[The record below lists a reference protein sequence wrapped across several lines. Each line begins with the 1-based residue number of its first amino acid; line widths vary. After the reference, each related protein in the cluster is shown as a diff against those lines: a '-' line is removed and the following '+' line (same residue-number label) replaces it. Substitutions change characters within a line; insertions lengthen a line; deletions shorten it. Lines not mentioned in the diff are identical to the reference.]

1 MAGLGVSEGLEG
13 RVVTEAFEAAT
24 LVKQPVVMTSPLSS
38 GERDETSPYSDEEE
52 AEIEEALRGLGYL

>member
-1 MAGLGVSEGLEG
+1 
-13 RVVTEAFEAAT
+13 
-24 LVKQPVVMTSPLSS
+24 MTSPLSS